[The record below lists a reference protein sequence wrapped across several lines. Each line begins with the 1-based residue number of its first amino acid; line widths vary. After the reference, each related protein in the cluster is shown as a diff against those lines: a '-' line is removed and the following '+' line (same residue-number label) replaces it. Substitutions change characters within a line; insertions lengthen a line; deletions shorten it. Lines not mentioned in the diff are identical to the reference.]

1 MYNEF
6 YGFSEEPFNVTPDP
20 RFLYQ
25 TPDHREALASML
37 YGINERKGFV
47 SITGEVGTGKTTLI
61 HHLLNNLDE
70 KVKAVFI
77 YRTNITFEELLKEIL
92 LELEL
97 PLGDQK
103 KASLIRQLNEYL
115 IQRLSRDEV
124 LAIIIDEAQNLSKE
138 VMEELRTLSNL
149 ETPKSKLLQIVLVG
163 QPELEAKLNSEE
175 LRQLKQRIGIRRQIR
190 PLSLKESRQYIDHR
204 LNLVGSSSSKVFTAE
219 AVSLIC
225 RYAQGIPRTINILC
239 DNALLIGYSLFKKKI
254 DASIIKEVLK
264 DMGILTDEEPARPR
278 SQNGE
283 KSRVL
288 PLRTIFY
295 SAFAMLC
302 LVLVI
307 FLGWEYMKITSEKPL
322 PKASISQLMV
332 AQSVVTPTP
341 PPPENKLA
349 SEASLSQ
356 PKTESKPKKIIAVKE
371 GANLFSLC
379 RKYYNQANTTLV
391 DHILGFNPGITNPH
405 LIRVDQEIEIPEIT
419 EASLIIESSDGTC
432 KVYLGTFL
440 RPDSVRQYK
449 DEPALEGR
457 EIEVIP
463 WKVSPWETWLRV
475 MVGKFDTREEGLKTI
490 QILREKG
497 LLPSFGGYPKF

>member
-1 MYNEF
+1 MRGKDSSRLLEKW
-6 YGFSEEPFNVTPDP
+6 GP
-20 RFLYQ
+20 
-25 TPDHREALASML
+25 
-37 YGINERKGFV
+37 
-47 SITGEVGTGKTTLI
+47 GKTTLI

-77 YRTNITFEELLKEIL
+77 YHTNITFEELLKEIL
-92 LELEL
+92 LELDL

-163 QPELEAKLNSEE
+163 QPELEAKLNSED
-175 LRQLKQRIGIRRQIR
+175 LRQFKQRIGIRRQIR
-190 PLSLKESRQYIDHR
+190 PLSLEESRQYIDHR

-254 DASIIKEVLK
+254 DAPITKEVLK
-264 DMGILTDEEPARPR
+264 DMGILAREEPVRPR
-278 SQNGE
+278 PEDNG

-288 PLRTIFY
+288 PLRTVFY

-307 FLGWEYMKITSEKPL
+307 FLGWEYMKTTPEKPL
-322 PKASISQLMV
+322 SKASASQPMV
-332 AQSVVTPTP
+332 AQSVVTPPFETKNNFTSNVVP
-341 PPPENKLA
+341 VPPPENKLA

-391 DHILGFNPGITNPH
+391 DHIYGSTRALP
-405 LIRVDQEIEIPEIT
+405 IPI
-419 EASLIIESSDGTC
+419 
-432 KVYLGTFL
+432 
-440 RPDSVRQYK
+440 
-449 DEPALEGR
+449 
-457 EIEVIP
+457 
-463 WKVSPWETWLRV
+463 
-475 MVGKFDTREEGLKTI
+475 
-490 QILREKG
+490 
-497 LLPSFGGYPKF
+497 

>member
-1 MYNEF
+1 
-6 YGFSEEPFNVTPDP
+6 
-20 RFLYQ
+20 
-25 TPDHREALASML
+25 ML
-37 YGINERKGFV
+37 FV
-47 SITGEVGTGKTTLI
+47 SKITPIFCPLDFQGKETCLSSIFPRAPGVGRAFLFSVKGGKRI
-61 HHLLNNLDE
+61 WIA
-70 KVKAVFI
+70 KRA
-77 YRTNITFEELLKEIL
+77 TF
-92 LELEL
+92 
-97 PLGDQK
+97 
-103 KASLIRQLNEYL
+103 
-115 IQRLSRDEV
+115 
-124 LAIIIDEAQNLSKE
+124 LSKE
-138 VMEELRTLSNL
+138 VMEELRLLSNL

-163 QPELEAKLNSEE
+163 QPELEAKLNSED

-219 AVSLIC
+219 ALSLIC
-225 RYAQGIPRTINILC
+225 QYAQGIPRTINILC
-239 DNALLIGYSLFKKKI
+239 DNALLIGYSLLKKKI
-254 DASIIKEVLK
+254 DAPIIQEVLK
-264 DMGILTDEEPARPR
+264 DMGILAREEPVRPR
-278 SQNGE
+278 PEDDE
-283 KSRVL
+283 KSRAL

-307 FLGWEYMKITSEKPL
+307 FLGLEYMKTTPEKPL
-322 PKASISQLMV
+322 PKAS
-332 AQSVVTPTP
+332 
-341 PPPENKLA
+341 A
-349 SEASLSQ
+349 SESMIAPITEAAFEVTKESILEQTHSSENLPQ
-356 PKTESKPKKIIAVKE
+356 PLFAKEGEFLPFVKGGKEGFVPTEPKAEKKPKKIIAVKE

-463 WKVSPWETWLRV
+463 WMVSPRETWYRV
-475 MVGKFDTREEGLKTI
+475 MAGKFDNKDECLKVI
-490 QILREKG
+490 RILKDKG
-497 LLPSFGGYPKF
+497 LLPIFEKM